1 MKTVNIHEAKTQLSK
16 LIEEA
21 SKGEAFVIAKAGK
34 PVVKVTALGSPTGTQ
49 IRRLGFMTG
58 QISVPDDFDRMGKEE
73 IERIFGGGGAWNCCW
88 IRIFFCGQPVNPSD
102 FQKARTLIDDPNNE
116 LLFSTASLWE
126 VAIKRGL
133 GREDFKVDA
142 RLLRRGLLDSGY
154 RELAIISDHVVAT
167 ESLPPIHKDPF
178 DRVLVAQ
185 ATVEGVT
192 LLTID
197 SLVAQ
202 YPGPI
207 KTV

>member
-1 MKTVNIHEAKTQLSK
+1 MKLLLDTHLLLWAAGEPKRLSK
-16 LIEEA
+16 
-21 SKGEAFVIAKAGK
+21 
-34 PVVKVTALGSPTGTQ
+34 Q
-49 IRRLGFMTG
+49 
-58 QISVPDDFDRMGKEE
+58 
-73 IERIFGGGGAWNCCW
+73 
-88 IRIFFCGQPVNPSD
+88 
-102 FQKARTLIDDPNNE
+102 ARTLIDNPDNE
-116 LLFSTASLWE
+116 LLFSAASLWE

-142 RLLRRGLLDSGY
+142 RLLRRGLLDNGY
-154 RELAIISDHVVAT
+154 SELPIISDHVVAT

-178 DRVLVAQ
+178 DRILVAQ

-192 LLTID
+192 LLTVD